1 VPFAAI
7 EGVVREVGSV
17 VEGKVLIDVT
27 NALDAN
33 MGLAVGFTTSG
44 AEELQRK
51 VPKARVVK
59 AFNTVFAQ
67 HMDSGRLGDTPLTAF
82 VAGDDARRQGPAF
95 WSSRVRSGSTRWT
108 PVRSRTL
115 ASSSPSQLF
124 NIQLGYVLGMGTQI
138 GFKLLQ
144 DRDRGRCL
152 DFHALSMSARWAI
165 TVHHEPAQTLVR
177 VALEADVDRSRGRRH
192 ELRIGGVGRRRPV
205 LADLNPRERMAWGKG
220 RKD

>member
-1 VPFAAI
+1 MSTKRIGIIGDGNVGSALGRGLKRAGHDVRAVGKDKTAIRETASWAEVILLAVPFAAI
-7 EGVVREVGSV
+7 DEVVREVGSV

-59 AFNTVFAQ
+59 SFNTVFAQ

-82 VAGDDARRQGPAF
+82 VAGDNTGAKTSVLELAREIGFDAVDAGPLKNA
-95 WSSRVRSGSTRWT
+95 RLLE
-108 PVRSRTL
+108 PL
-115 ASSSPSQLF
+115 ALF

-138 GFKLLQ
+138 GFKL
-144 DRDRGRCL
+144 
-152 DFHALSMSARWAI
+152 FH
-165 TVHHEPAQTLVR
+165 
-177 VALEADVDRSRGRRH
+177 G
-192 ELRIGGVGRRRPV
+192 
-205 LADLNPRERMAWGKG
+205 
-220 RKD
+220 